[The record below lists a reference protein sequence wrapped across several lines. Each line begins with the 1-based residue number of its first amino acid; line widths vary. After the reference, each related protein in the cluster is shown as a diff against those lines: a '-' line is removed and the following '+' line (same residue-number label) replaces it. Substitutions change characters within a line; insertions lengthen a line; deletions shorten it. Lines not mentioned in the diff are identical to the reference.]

1 MHYRTLGDQ
10 PIESQSTNPIR
21 GLEDRLAPRRA
32 AEARHHKGPTAH
44 GHTDLLLRADRAL
57 GPLLKLALKGTG
69 LYGRGLRNALQLRVR
84 HLRFEFSNL
93 PPWLHGFRILHL
105 SDVHI
110 DGVRGLTTA
119 LCDCVREIPVDLCVL
134 TGDYRFEV
142 DGPCDGVYPH
152 IERLLRAV
160 RTRTGVLG
168 ILGNHDEADMAIVF
182 EHLGVRML
190 INESTEV
197 EPSFWVIGVDDAH
210 YYGCADLSE
219 SLVPVPPDAFKLLLA
234 HTPELYAEADRADID
249 LYLCGHTHA
258 GQICL
263 PHLGAPFLN
272 VCCPRTFARG
282 RWQHGRTQ
290 GFTTAG
296 AGCSLLPVRYN
307 CPPEV
312 ALVELVAAA
321 D

>member
-1 MHYRTLGDQ
+1 M
-10 PIESQSTNPIR
+10 IEFQSTNPIR
-21 GLEDRLAPRRA
+21 DLEDSLAPRRA

-44 GHTDLLLRADRAL
+44 GHTNLLLQAHRVL
-57 GPLLKLALKGTG
+57 GPLLKLALRGTG
-69 LYGRGLRNALQLRVR
+69 IYGRGLRNALQLRVR
-84 HLRFEFSNL
+84 HLRFVFPNL

-105 SDVHI
+105 SDLHI
-110 DGVRGLTTA
+110 DGVRGLTKA

-134 TGDYRFEV
+134 TGDYRFEAH
-142 DGPCDGVYPH
+142 GPCHAVYPH
-152 IERLLRAV
+152 IERLLHAV
-160 RTRTGVLG
+160 RSRRGVLG
-168 ILGNHDEADMAIVF
+168 ILGNHDEADMAIAF

-197 EPSFWVIGVDDAH
+197 EPGLWVIGVDDAH
-210 YYGCADLSE
+210 YYGCDDLSK
-219 SLVPVPPDAFKLLLA
+219 SLGSVPPEAFKLLLA
-234 HTPELYAEADRADID
+234 HTPELYAEADLADID

-263 PHLGAPFLN
+263 PLLGAPIVN
-272 VCCPRTFARG
+272 ACCPRTFARG
-282 RWQHGRTQ
+282 KWQHGRTQ

-312 ALVELVAAA
+312 ALIELAAQK
-321 D
+321 DS